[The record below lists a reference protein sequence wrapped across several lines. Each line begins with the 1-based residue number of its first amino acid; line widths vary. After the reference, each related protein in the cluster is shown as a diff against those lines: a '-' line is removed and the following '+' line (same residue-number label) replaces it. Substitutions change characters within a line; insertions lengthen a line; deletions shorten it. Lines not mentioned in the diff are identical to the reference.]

1 MKFKAGELH
10 GKSVE
15 EIEKI
20 LTERAGFWKNLPKMR
35 IIPNVAKK
43 GQFVFEILKVDDQ
56 GEHWEAKNFDTY
68 DKCLVHKATF
78 IHLWGANQVEECLNG
93 RR

>member
-20 LTERAGFWKNLPKMR
+20 MTEKAGFWKNLPKMR

-43 GQFVFEILKVDDQ
+43 GEFVFEILKPDEL
-56 GEHWEAKNFDTY
+56 GEHWEARNFDTY
-68 DKCLVHKATF
+68 DKCLIHKATF
-78 IHLWGANQVEECLNG
+78 IHLWGRNQVEECLNG